1 MEYISIS
8 MEQKMEI
15 QDLVKQSLN
24 RNVNDNGSLRM
35 ENATGKT
42 IRKEFKK
49 YCTVL
54 YRAQCIHKGKG

>member
-1 MEYISIS
+1 
-8 MEQKMEI
+8 MEI

-49 YCTVL
+49 YCTVKEHNAFIKEKDSKQSIL
-54 YRAQCIHKGKG
+54 KF